1 MNTIISLFLSWGL
14 LITPVPKY
22 NAQITEIEND
32 RAVVEVIVDKGYR
45 ADEYLFN
52 FPTKEN
58 SYEAHIPN
66 PYIGKMLNPI
76 STYGTFQSS
85 WQGINYLGETE
96 TLYQFKSY
104 DDSLWWSLT
113 EADLGFIPEYGRSYA
128 LLYDENVDTKE
139 NHKCDPAL
147 DCDCYAY
154 DDLFLGVYPL
164 N

>member
-22 NAQITEIEND
+22 SAQVTSISD
-32 RAVVEVIVDKGYR
+32 RATIQVVVDKGYR
-45 ADEYLFN
+45 ADAYEFT
-52 FPTKEN
+52 FPIKEN
-58 SYEAHIPN
+58 SYEAHLEN
-66 PYIGKMLNPI
+66 PYVGKMLNPI
-76 STYGTFQSS
+76 ASYGTFSHS
-85 WQGINYLGETE
+85 WQRINYLGEKE
-96 TLYQFKSY
+96 TLYLFKSY
-104 DDSLWWSLT
+104 DDSLWWALA
-113 EADLGFIPEYGRSYA
+113 EADMGFIPEYGRAYV